1 MKVTETDVTYVADLA
16 NLELTD
22 QERQRLAKELNS
34 ILDYIE
40 RLNELDTEN
49 VPPMAQTADRLAVS
63 EKADVD
69 KFAYARREDVLRP
82 SLPHQDAVKNA
93 PDSDGDFFK
102 VPKVIER

>member
-22 QERQRLAKELNS
+22 QERQSLAKELSS

-40 RLNELDTEN
+40 MLNQLDTEN
-49 VPPMAQTADRLAVS
+49 VPPMAQTADRLAIS
-63 EKADVD
+63 EKPSGE
-69 KFAYARREDVLRP
+69 KFAYARRDDVLRP

-93 PDSDGDFFK
+93 PDTDGDFFK